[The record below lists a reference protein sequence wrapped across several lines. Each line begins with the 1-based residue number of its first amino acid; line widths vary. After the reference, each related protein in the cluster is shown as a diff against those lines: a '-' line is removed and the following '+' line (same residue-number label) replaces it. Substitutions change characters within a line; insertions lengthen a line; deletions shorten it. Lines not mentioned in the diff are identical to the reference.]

1 MAPLPELLAGL
12 APGIRR
18 REEEIE
24 KGLERTVAGLFVGRA
39 RMNGHLGVL
48 RGHPATRSCSDQ
60 DELAHAFGKLER
72 DRLGDEPAHR
82 ETEQVKPGESE
93 RVEEIARAP
102 RHVVDAR
109 RRRATRDGNAR
120 SIARNDWVNDD

>member
-1 MAPLPELLAGL
+1 MLAVR

-82 ETEQVKPGESE
+82 ETEQVDLRSE
-93 RVEEIARAP
+93 EHTSELQ
-102 RHVVDAR
+102 
-109 RRRATRDGNAR
+109 
-120 SIARNDWVNDD
+120 SLKRN